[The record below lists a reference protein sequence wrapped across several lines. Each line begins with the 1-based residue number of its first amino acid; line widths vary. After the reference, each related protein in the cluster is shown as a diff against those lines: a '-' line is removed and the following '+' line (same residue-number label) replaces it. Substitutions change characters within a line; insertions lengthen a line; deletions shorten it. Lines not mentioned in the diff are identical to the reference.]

1 MLVTEIKA
9 IKTQTHPGM
18 GLVPNAWP
26 GAGDFDC
33 FDFSNLRSLY
43 MSIEIETIKI
53 PKSRQ
58 AFETRPKPGEGF

>member
-33 FDFSNLRSLY
+33 FDFSNLRKRKL
-43 MSIEIETIKI
+43 TDLDT
-53 PKSRQ
+53 PKLIR
-58 AFETRPKPGEGF
+58 FH